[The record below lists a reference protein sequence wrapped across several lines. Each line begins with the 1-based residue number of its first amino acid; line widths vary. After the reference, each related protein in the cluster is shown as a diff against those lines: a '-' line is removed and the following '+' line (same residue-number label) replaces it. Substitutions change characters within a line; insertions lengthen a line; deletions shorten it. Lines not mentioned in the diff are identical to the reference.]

1 MRIEHAN
8 ITVSNVN
15 ASVAF
20 YQKLFGARIRWEG
33 TNSSGNRAAHVGL
46 DDTYLSLFEADAS
59 GRAPAGYGE
68 VGFNHLGF
76 EVDSLDEFRAR
87 LGDLGVEPTE
97 VEPYEPGQRLYFF
110 DPDGNEVE
118 LVQY

>member
-8 ITVSNVN
+8 ITVTNVN

-20 YQKLFGARIRWEG
+20 YQKLFGAHIRWQG
-33 TNSSGNRAAHVGL
+33 TTSAGKRAAHVGV
-46 DDTYLSLFEADAS
+46 DDTYLSLFEADAE
-59 GRAPAGYGE
+59 GCAPAGYGT

-76 EVDSLDEFRAR
+76 QVDSLDEFRAR
-87 LGDLGVEPTE
+87 LGNLGVEPTE
-97 VEPYEPGQRLYFF
+97 VEEYEPGRRLYFF

-118 LVQY
+118 LVEY